1 MSDIRKRHLDAIRQ
15 SSDRLTELA
24 RRYDRLRWMAEQ
36 DHRSEA
42 FVNLACAAGE
52 LTSSQL
58 ESLGTLLEIMFNA
71 CQKEDGDGFIEANT
85 ECFTYDGY
93 FKDDVL

>member
-1 MSDIRKRHLDAIRQ
+1 MTDREYRLDAIRQ

-36 DHRSEA
+36 THSSDA

-52 LTSSQL
+52 LTTSQL

-71 CQKEDGDGFIEANT
+71 C
-85 ECFTYDGY
+85 
-93 FKDDVL
+93 KDKSNGK